1 MEMLKWIKRIVFT
14 ALLVPMAVCQAQ
26 TEQYLAGVDY
36 ELLPQAIRTANP
48 NKIEVNEVFH
58 YGCIHCFNFEKTI
71 HPWAENLD
79 EDVDFQ
85 RTPAIWQSALEPYAR
100 AYYSAKLLKVLDKT
114 HVALFEAIHV
124 DRQPIRSEQDLTE
137 FFGQQGVDEA
147 KFSKVYNSFG
157 VNSMI
162 EQAKAR
168 AIGYR
173 TQGTPEIVINGKYRV
188 TTRMSKNFDG
198 MLKVATFLIEKERRA
213 L

>member
-1 MEMLKWIKRIVFT
+1 MLKWIKRIVFT
-14 ALLVPMAVCQAQ
+14 ALVVPMAMCQAQ
-26 TEQYLAGVDY
+26 TEQYRAGVDY

>member
-14 ALLVPMAVCQAQ
+14 ALVVPMAMCQAQ
-26 TEQYLAGVDY
+26 TEQYRAGVDY

>member
-14 ALLVPMAVCQAQ
+14 ALIVPMAMCQAQ
-26 TEQYLAGVDY
+26 TEQYRAGVDY

>member
-1 MEMLKWIKRIVFT
+1 MLKWIKRIVFT
-14 ALLVPMAVCQAQ
+14 ALIVPMAMCQAQ
-26 TEQYLAGVDY
+26 TEQYRAGVDY

>member
-14 ALLVPMAVCQAQ
+14 ALVVPMAVCQAQ

-147 KFSKVYNSFG
+147 KFAKVYNSFG

-198 MLKVATFLIEKERRA
+198 MLEVATFLIEKERRA

>member
-1 MEMLKWIKRIVFT
+1 MLKWIKRVVFM
-14 ALLVPMAVCQAQ
+14 ALVVPMAMCQAQ
-26 TEQYLAGVDY
+26 TDQYRAGVDY
-36 ELLPQAIRTANP
+36 EVLPQAIRTANP

-71 HPWAENLD
+71 HPWAETLAD
-79 EDVDFQ
+79 DVDFQ

-100 AYYSAKLLKVLDKT
+100 AYYTAKLLKVLDKT
-114 HVALFEAIHV
+114 HMALFEAIHV
-124 DRQPIRSEQDLTE
+124 DRQPIRTEQDLSE

-147 KFSKVYNSFG
+147 KFFKVYNSFG

-162 EQAKAR
+162 GQAKAR

-198 MLKVATFLIEKERRA
+198 MLEVATFLIQKERAAAR
-213 L
+213 

>member
-1 MEMLKWIKRIVFT
+1 MLKWIKRIVFT
-14 ALLVPMAVCQAQ
+14 ALVVPMAMCQAQ
-26 TEQYLAGVDY
+26 TEQYRAGVDY

-48 NKIEVNEVFH
+48 NKIEVKEVFH

>member
-14 ALLVPMAVCQAQ
+14 ALIVPMAMCQAQ
-26 TEQYLAGVDY
+26 TEQYRAGVDY

-100 AYYSAKLLKVLDKT
+100 AYYSAKLLKVLDET

>member
-1 MEMLKWIKRIVFT
+1 MLKWIKRIVFM
-14 ALLVPMAVCQAQ
+14 ALVVPMAVCQAQ
-26 TEQYLAGVDY
+26 TDQYRAGVDY
-36 ELLPQAIRTANP
+36 EVLPQAIRTANP

-71 HPWAENLD
+71 HPWVENLD

-147 KFSKVYNSFG
+147 KFSKVYNSFE

-188 TTRMSKNFDG
+188 TTGMSKNFDG